1 MLYQPMMAD
10 TSKTKQG
17 NIVIKVY
24 TNFGALN
31 KLENDIECESF
42 TVKSLFVYKTI
53 INCKY
58 IQANVLIKLQTNKWH
73 YLDYNL
79 FEDQVL

>member
-1 MLYQPMMAD
+1 MMAD

-17 NIVIKVY
+17 NNVIKVY

-58 IQANVLIKLQTNKWH
+58 I
-73 YLDYNL
+73 
-79 FEDQVL
+79 